1 MNRAER
7 RRLKRNQESCNAT
20 YTLRNE
26 DVTRIKQ
33 DAAQE
38 AIDKAFVLML
48 GLPMIVLHDKYG
60 WGKKRLSDFTNH
72 VLEQYDSFNKNF
84 IALDDLWNTIEKE
97 TGVKLIEKVGRRCL
111 GMRRLLCRCL
121 DAVAGTAQRRI
132 EHGIKRAYE

>member
-7 RRLKRNQESCNAT
+7 RRLKRNQECCNAT

-60 WGKKRLSDFTNH
+60 WVKRDYPIL
-72 VLEQYDSFNKNF
+72 
-84 IALDDLWNTIEKE
+84 
-97 TGVKLIEKVGRRCL
+97 
-111 GMRRLLCRCL
+111 
-121 DAVAGTAQRRI
+121 
-132 EHGIKRAYE
+132 

>member
-60 WGKKRLSDFTNH
+60 WGKKRLYDFIDH

-84 IALDDLWNTIEKE
+84 ITLDDLWNTIEKE
-97 TGVKLIEKVGRRCL
+97 TGVKLIEKVGRR
-111 GMRRLLCRCL
+111 
-121 DAVAGTAQRRI
+121 
-132 EHGIKRAYE
+132 

>member
-7 RRLKRNQESCNAT
+7 RRLKRSQESDNAT

-60 WGKKRLSDFTNH
+60 WGKKRLSNFMDY
-72 VLEQYDSFNKNF
+72 VLELYDSFEKDYV
-84 IALDDLWNTIEKE
+84 ALDDLWDTIEKE
-97 TGVKLIEKVGRRCL
+97 TGVKLIEKV
-111 GMRRLLCRCL
+111 
-121 DAVAGTAQRRI
+121 
-132 EHGIKRAYE
+132 KKK

>member
-1 MNRAER
+1 MNRADR
-7 RRLKRNQESCNAT
+7 RRLKRNQESRNAT

-48 GLPMIVLHDKYG
+48 GLPMIVLRDKYG
-60 WGKKRLSDFTNH
+60 WGKKRLSDFMNH

-84 IALDDLWNTIEKE
+84 ISLDDLWNAIEKE
-97 TGVKLIEKVGRRCL
+97 TGVKLIEKVGRR
-111 GMRRLLCRCL
+111 
-121 DAVAGTAQRRI
+121 
-132 EHGIKRAYE
+132 

>member
-7 RRLKRNQESCNAT
+7 RRLKRNQESCNIT

-48 GLPMIVLHDKYG
+48 GLPMIVLHDQYG
-60 WGKKRLSDFTNH
+60 WGKKRLSDFMDY
-72 VLEQYDSFNKNF
+72 VLDQYDSFNKDF
-84 IALDDLWNTIEKE
+84 ITLDDLWNTIEKE
-97 TGVKLIEKVGRRCL
+97 TGVKLIAKVR
-111 GMRRLLCRCL
+111 
-121 DAVAGTAQRRI
+121 
-132 EHGIKRAYE
+132 KR

>member
-48 GLPMIVLHDKYG
+48 CLPMIVLHDKYG
-60 WGKKRLSDFTNH
+60 WDKKRLSDFMDYA
-72 VLEQYDSFNKNF
+72 LELYDSFEKDYVT
-84 IALDDLWNTIEKE
+84 LDDLWDTIEKE
-97 TGVKLIEKVGRRCL
+97 TGVKLIEKVR
-111 GMRRLLCRCL
+111 
-121 DAVAGTAQRRI
+121 
-132 EHGIKRAYE
+132 KK

>member
-1 MNRAER
+1 MNRSER

-48 GLPMIVLHDKYG
+48 GPPMIVLHDKYG
-60 WGKKRLSDFTNH
+60 WGKKRLSDFIDH

-84 IALDDLWNTIEKE
+84 ITLDDLWNTIEKE
-97 TGVKLIEKVGRRCL
+97 TGVKLIEKVGRR
-111 GMRRLLCRCL
+111 
-121 DAVAGTAQRRI
+121 
-132 EHGIKRAYE
+132 

>member
-1 MNRAER
+1 MNGAER
-7 RRLKRNQESCNAT
+7 RRLKRSQESDNAT
-20 YTLRNE
+20 YPFRNE

-60 WGKKRLSDFTNH
+60 WGKKRLSDFMNY
-72 VLEQYDSFNKNF
+72 VLDQYDSFNKNF

-97 TGVKLIEKVGRRCL
+97 TGAKLIAKVR
-111 GMRRLLCRCL
+111 
-121 DAVAGTAQRRI
+121 
-132 EHGIKRAYE
+132 KR

>member
-7 RRLKRNQESCNAT
+7 RRLKRNQESRNAT

-60 WGKKRLSDFTNH
+60 WGKKRLSDFMDY
-72 VLEQYDSFNKNF
+72 VLELYDSFEKDYVT
-84 IALDDLWNTIEKE
+84 LDDLWDTIEKE
-97 TGVKLIEKVGRRCL
+97 TGVKLIEKVR
-111 GMRRLLCRCL
+111 
-121 DAVAGTAQRRI
+121 
-132 EHGIKRAYE
+132 KK

>member
-7 RRLKRNQESCNAT
+7 RRLKRNQESRNAT

-38 AIDKAFVLML
+38 AVDKAFVLML
-48 GLPMIVLHDKYG
+48 GLPMIVLRDKYG
-60 WGKKRLSDFTNH
+60 WGKKRLSDFMNH

-84 IALDDLWNTIEKE
+84 ISLDDLWNTIEKE
-97 TGVKLIEKVGRRCL
+97 TGVKLIEKVGRR
-111 GMRRLLCRCL
+111 
-121 DAVAGTAQRRI
+121 
-132 EHGIKRAYE
+132 

>member
-7 RRLKRNQESCNAT
+7 RRLKRNQESYNAT

-48 GLPMIVLHDKYG
+48 GLL
-60 WGKKRLSDFTNH
+60 
-72 VLEQYDSFNKNF
+72 
-84 IALDDLWNTIEKE
+84 
-97 TGVKLIEKVGRRCL
+97 
-111 GMRRLLCRCL
+111 
-121 DAVAGTAQRRI
+121 
-132 EHGIKRAYE
+132 

>member
-38 AIDKAFVLML
+38 AGIYSF
-48 GLPMIVLHDKYG
+48 
-60 WGKKRLSDFTNH
+60 
-72 VLEQYDSFNKNF
+72 YDDAWIAGNSF
-84 IALDDLWNTIEKE
+84 A
-97 TGVKLIEKVGRRCL
+97 R
-111 GMRRLLCRCL
+111 
-121 DAVAGTAQRRI
+121 
-132 EHGIKRAYE
+132 

>member
-48 GLPMIVLHDKYG
+48 CLPMIVLHDKYG
-60 WGKKRLSDFTNH
+60 WGKKRLSDFMDYA
-72 VLEQYDSFNKNF
+72 LELYDSFEKDYVT
-84 IALDDLWNTIEKE
+84 LDDLWDTIEKE
-97 TGVKLIEKVGRRCL
+97 TGVKLIEKVR
-111 GMRRLLCRCL
+111 
-121 DAVAGTAQRRI
+121 
-132 EHGIKRAYE
+132 KK

>member
-38 AIDKAFVLML
+38 AVYTAFTMML
-48 GLPMIVLHDKYG
+48 GLPVIVLHDKYG
-60 WGKKRLSDFTNH
+60 WARNVFQILWIMCLNCTIVLKK
-72 VLEQYDSFNKNF
+72 
-84 IALDDLWNTIEKE
+84 I
-97 TGVKLIEKVGRRCL
+97 
-111 GMRRLLCRCL
+111 M
-121 DAVAGTAQRRI
+121 
-132 EHGIKRAYE
+132 

>member
-1 MNRAER
+1 MNRSER

-60 WGKKRLSDFTNH
+60 WGKKRLSDFMDY
-72 VLEQYDSFNKNF
+72 VLELYDSFEKDYVT
-84 IALDDLWNTIEKE
+84 LDDLWDTIEKE
-97 TGVKLIEKVGRRCL
+97 TGVKLIEKVR
-111 GMRRLLCRCL
+111 
-121 DAVAGTAQRRI
+121 
-132 EHGIKRAYE
+132 KK

>member
-7 RRLKRNQESCNAT
+7 RRLKRNQESRNAT

-48 GLPMIVLHDKYG
+48 GLPMIALHDKYG
-60 WGKKRLSDFTNH
+60 WGKKRLSDFMNH

-84 IALDDLWNTIEKE
+84 ITLDDLRNAIEKE
-97 TGVKLIEKVGRRCL
+97 TGVKLIEKVGRR
-111 GMRRLLCRCL
+111 
-121 DAVAGTAQRRI
+121 
-132 EHGIKRAYE
+132 

>member
-7 RRLKRNQESCNAT
+7 RRLKCSQESGNAT

-38 AIDKAFVLML
+38 AINKAFILML
-48 GLPMIVLHDKYG
+48 DLLMIVLRDKYG
-60 WGKKRLSDFTNH
+60 WDKKRLSDFIDH

-84 IALDDLWNTIEKE
+84 ITLDDLLNTIEKE
-97 TGVKLIEKVGRRCL
+97 TGVKLIEKVERR
-111 GMRRLLCRCL
+111 
-121 DAVAGTAQRRI
+121 
-132 EHGIKRAYE
+132 

>member
-7 RRLKRNQESCNAT
+7 RRLKRNQESRNAT

-38 AIDKAFVLML
+38 AIDKEFVLML
-48 GLPMIVLHDKYG
+48 GLPMIVLRDKYG
-60 WGKKRLSDFTNH
+60 WGKKRLSDFMNH

-97 TGVKLIEKVGRRCL
+97 TGVKLIEKVGRR
-111 GMRRLLCRCL
+111 
-121 DAVAGTAQRRI
+121 
-132 EHGIKRAYE
+132 

>member
-7 RRLKRNQESCNAT
+7 RRLKRNQESRNAT

-48 GLPMIVLHDKYG
+48 GLPMIVLRDKYG
-60 WGKKRLSDFTNH
+60 WGKKRLSDFMNH

-97 TGVKLIEKVGRRCL
+97 TGVKLIEKVGRR
-111 GMRRLLCRCL
+111 
-121 DAVAGTAQRRI
+121 
-132 EHGIKRAYE
+132 

>member
-7 RRLKRNQESCNAT
+7 RRLKRNQESRNAT

-60 WGKKRLSDFTNH
+60 WGNKRLSDFIDH

-97 TGVKLIEKVGRRCL
+97 TGVKLIEKVGRR
-111 GMRRLLCRCL
+111 
-121 DAVAGTAQRRI
+121 
-132 EHGIKRAYE
+132 

>member
-48 GLPMIVLHDKYG
+48 SLPMIVLHDKYG
-60 WGKKRLSDFTNH
+60 WGKKRLSDFIDH

-97 TGVKLIEKVGRRCL
+97 TGVKMIEKVR
-111 GMRRLLCRCL
+111 
-121 DAVAGTAQRRI
+121 
-132 EHGIKRAYE
+132 KR

>member
-7 RRLKRNQESCNAT
+7 RRLKRNQESRNAT

-48 GLPMIVLHDKYG
+48 SLPMIVLHDKYG
-60 WGKKRLSDFTNH
+60 WGKKRLSDFIDH

-84 IALDDLWNTIEKE
+84 ITLDDLWNTIEKE
-97 TGVKLIEKVGRRCL
+97 TGVKLIEKVGRR
-111 GMRRLLCRCL
+111 
-121 DAVAGTAQRRI
+121 
-132 EHGIKRAYE
+132 